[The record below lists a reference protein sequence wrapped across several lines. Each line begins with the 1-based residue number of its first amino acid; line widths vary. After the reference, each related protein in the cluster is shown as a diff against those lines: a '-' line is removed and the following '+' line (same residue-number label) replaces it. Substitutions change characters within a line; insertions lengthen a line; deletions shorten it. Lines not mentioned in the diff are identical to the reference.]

1 MSSRPVDWR
10 RVNYV
15 LVPYFTRWAARQR
28 SESGSRKLPRG
39 LWFFVLAAERV
50 TVEGAHLA
58 ALMFLAA
65 PVALDVRRNHLYL
78 AWAAITGLLLASILV
93 SRALRLQGVRA
104 RVVAPRRVMVGEAIE
119 LRVQLVNEGDTDHV
133 SLRARGPFLSWD
145 GEWLERAR
153 GLRRLAAGQTRQL
166 VFRARFLRR
175 GHHHIGSF
183 RVQALVPFGLAMGPP
198 VRTEAT
204 RLLVVP
210 RVANVTELVLA
221 EPRRHHKGGVPRA
234 AQHADSREL
243 AGVRPY
249 RPGDPVKD
257 LHARTWARTGVPFVR
272 EYQEEFFAHVGVWVD
287 TACGDVLG
295 GSGPKAER
303 QAEARLEGGLSLA
316 AGIVARLL
324 CGEALID
331 LFVAQSGASGAA
343 SGGASADRDAPLA
356 LGHGRGTLDAALDV
370 LAAVEAQPAFDT
382 ERVQAAIEPHA
393 AELSA
398 LIAIV
403 PTWDEPRRAMI
414 AKLVSAGLACRVLVL
429 DPSCAASS
437 GEGQRIQI
445 LDPAAIL
452 RGDPVT

>member
-1 MSSRPVDWR
+1 MSSRSVDWR

-28 SESGSRKLPRG
+28 TESGSRERRLPRA
-39 LWFFVLAAERV
+39 LWFLVLAGERV

-119 LRVQLVNEGDTDHV
+119 LRVHLVNEGKADHV

-153 GLRRLAAGQTRQL
+153 GLRRLAAGEARHL
-166 VFRARFLRR
+166 VFRARFVRR

-183 RVQALVPFGLAMGPP
+183 RVQALVPFGLALGPP

-204 RLLVVP
+204 RLLAVP
-210 RVANVTELVLA
+210 RVANVTELELP

-303 QAEARLEGGLSLA
+303 QAAARLEGGLSLA

-331 LFVAQSGASGAA
+331 LFVARSAA
-343 SGGASADRDAPLA
+343 SDDDRDAPLA

-370 LAAVEAQPAFDT
+370 LAVVEAQPVLDV
-382 ERVQAAIEPHA
+382 ERVRAAIEPHA
-393 AELSA
+393 GELSA

-403 PTWDEPRRAMI
+403 PTWDEPRRALI
-414 AKLVSAGLACRVLVL
+414 ARLVNVGLACRVLVL
-429 DPSCAASS
+429 DPSCPATS

-452 RGDPVT
+452 RGDPIA

>member
-1 MSSRPVDWR
+1 VSSRPVDWR
-10 RVNYV
+10 RINYV

-28 SESGSRKLPRG
+28 GEDGARERRIPRG
-39 LWFFVLAAERV
+39 FVFLVMAGERV
-50 TVEGAHLA
+50 TTEGAHLA

-93 SRALRLQGVRA
+93 SRALHLRGVRA
-104 RVVAPRRVMVGEAIE
+104 RLVAPRRVMVGEAVE
-119 LRVQLVNEGDTDHV
+119 LRVHLANEGATDHV

-145 GEWLERAR
+145 GQWLERAR
-153 GLRRLAAGQTRQL
+153 GLRRLGAGEARQL

-175 GHHHIGSF
+175 GHHHVGSF
-183 RVQALVPFGLAMGPP
+183 RVQALVPFGLALGPP
-198 VRTEAT
+198 LRTEAT

-210 RVANVTELVLA
+210 RVANVTKLVLA

-257 LHARTWARTGVPFVR
+257 LHARTWARTGIPFVR

-295 GSGPKAER
+295 GEGPKASR

-316 AGIVARLL
+316 AGILARLL
-324 CGEALID
+324 CGEALVD
-331 LFVAQSGASGAA
+331 LFVARGAEAEG
-343 SGGASADRDAPLA
+343 SARDKSADAPLG

-370 LAAVEAQPAFDT
+370 LAAVQALPSFD
-382 ERVQAAIEPHA
+382 ERRVRACIEPHTG
-393 AELSA
+393 ELSA

-403 PTWDEPRRAMI
+403 PSWDEPRRKLI
-414 AKLVSAGLACRVLVL
+414 AELESAGLACRVFVL
-429 DPSCAASS
+429 DPAAPVG
-437 GEGQRIQI
+437 GEGQRIQVV
-445 LDPAAIL
+445 DPAAVL
-452 RGDPVT
+452 RGDPVA